1 MNLSLQDIVK
11 TYNGQVVLNR
21 FSATFSAGGCYLLLG
36 ENGAGKSTLA
46 KCIAGDIV
54 YDSGTMHYQHNR
66 LVAEDVALQYQAFD
80 SYSHL
85 KIAEVIR
92 LFQALT
98 GSSKDLTELHNLLEL
113 TTYSHVLVKNASG
126 GQRKALS
133 IYLAFLLNKPI
144 ILLDEPFADLDL
156 MKKKQLASFLKK
168 DIKQSQCIIIV
179 ISHEVA
185 GFESL
190 FDAIYIL
197 QNGQLADYGT
207 LNVLEEK
214 YPNPMFK
221 GIEGIYFE
229 ITGKVLGGRV
239 G

>member
-1 MNLSLQDIVK
+1 MNLSLQEIVK
-11 TYNGQVVLNR
+11 TYDGKAVLNH
-21 FSATFSAGGCYLLLG
+21 FSACFQAGGCYLLLG
-36 ENGAGKSTLA
+36 ENGAGKSTLV
-46 KCIAGDIV
+46 KCIAGDV
-54 YDSGTMHYQHNR
+54 SYDSGTMHYPQ
-66 LVAEDVALQYQAFD
+66 LLADCVAIQYQSFD

-85 KIAEVIR
+85 KISEVIR

-98 GSSKDLTELHNLLEL
+98 EEPRDLTELYHLLEL
-113 TTYSHVLVKNASG
+113 ATYNHVLVKNASG

-168 DIKQSQCIIIV
+168 DIEQTQRIIV
-179 ISHEVA
+179 IISHEVA

-190 FDAIYIL
+190 FNEIYIL
-197 QNGQLADYGT
+197 KEGQLADCGT
-207 LNVLEEK
+207 LEALEEK
-214 YPNPMFK
+214 YSNSVFK

-229 ITGKVLGGRV
+229 VTGKVLGGQV

>member
-1 MNLSLQDIVK
+1 MTLSLQNIVK
-11 TYNGQVVLNR
+11 TYDGKAVLNH
-21 FSATFSAGGCYLLLG
+21 FSAIFPEGGCYLLLG
-36 ENGAGKSTLA
+36 ENGAGKSTLL
-46 KCIAGDIV
+46 KCIAGDV
-54 YDSGTMHYQHNR
+54 MYDSGVMSYDRQ
-66 LVAEDVALQYQAFD
+66 LVDCVALQYQTFD

-85 KIAEVIR
+85 KISEVIR

-98 GSSKDLTELHNLLEL
+98 ANQKNLTALYDLLEL
-113 TTYSHVLVKNASG
+113 AAYQHILVKNASG

-156 MKKKQLASFLKK
+156 TKKKQLGAFLQRE
-168 DIKQSQCIIIV
+168 IQQTKQIVII

-197 QNGQLADYGT
+197 KDGQLADYGT
-207 LNVLEEK
+207 LAELEEK
-214 YPNPMFK
+214 YQNPVFK
-221 GIEGIYFE
+221 GIEGIYFGM
-229 ITGKVLGGRV
+229 TGQVLGGRIA
-239 G
+239 

>member
-1 MNLSLQDIVK
+1 MNLSLQKIVK
-11 TYNGQVVLNR
+11 TYDGKAVLNH
-21 FSATFSAGGCYLLLG
+21 FSACFQAGGCYLLLG
-36 ENGAGKSTLA
+36 ENGAGKSTLV
-46 KCIAGDIV
+46 KCIAGDV
-54 YDSGTMHYQHNR
+54 PYDSGTMHYPQP
-66 LVAEDVALQYQAFD
+66 LADCVAIQYQSFD

-85 KIAEVIR
+85 KISEVIR

-98 GSSKDLTELHNLLEL
+98 EEPRDLTELYHLLEL
-113 TTYSHVLVKNASG
+113 ATYNHVLVKNASG

-168 DIKQSQCIIIV
+168 DIEQTQRIIV
-179 ISHEVA
+179 IISHEVA

-190 FDAIYIL
+190 FNEIYIL
-197 QNGQLADYGT
+197 KEGQLADCGT
-207 LNVLEEK
+207 LEALEEK
-214 YPNPMFK
+214 YSNPVFK

-229 ITGKVLGGRV
+229 VTGKVLGGQV